1 MKTIYTIT
9 ENKTYNSREIT
20 FEGKPSEAVRTAL
33 KGLKLRWHGQKK
45 CWYGFATESQ
55 IIAAICAAE
64 QDAPA
69 EDGAAVYTDGYMGGG
84 AVYGSKSGKPLY
96 GADLSAA
103 IRADLKQAGIKGVT
117 VRCKSYS
124 GGQNITATVRA
135 TESMLVS
142 RANYVAAYRITGR
155 CAWIYTADCGAIHID
170 KYFAANAAERER
182 IRTAAAEYA
191 YDCLLRRGT
200 VEVNQYR
207 IDSNDYLTA
216 SGLELLRRVDAIIR
230 AYRYDESNSMVDYF
244 DTNFYYDLEIKLP
257 ATCPAA

>member
-45 CWYGFATESQ
+45 CWYGFATETQ

-69 EDGAAVYTDGYMGGG
+69 EDGAAVYTDGYLGGG
-84 AVYGSKSGKPLY
+84 AVYGSKSGKSLY

-103 IRADLKQAGIKGVT
+103 IRADLKQAGIKV
-117 VRCKSYS
+117 
-124 GGQNITATVRA
+124 
-135 TESMLVS
+135 
-142 RANYVAAYRITGR
+142 
-155 CAWIYTADCGAIHID
+155 D
-170 KYFAANAAERER
+170 KYFAADAAEQAR

-191 YDCLLRRGT
+191 YDCILRRGT
-200 VEVNQYR
+200 VEVNQYH

-216 SGLELLRRVDAIIR
+216 SGLALLRRVDAIIR

-244 DTNFYYDLEIKLP
+244 DTNFYYDLEVKLP
-257 ATCPAA
+257 ATRPAA